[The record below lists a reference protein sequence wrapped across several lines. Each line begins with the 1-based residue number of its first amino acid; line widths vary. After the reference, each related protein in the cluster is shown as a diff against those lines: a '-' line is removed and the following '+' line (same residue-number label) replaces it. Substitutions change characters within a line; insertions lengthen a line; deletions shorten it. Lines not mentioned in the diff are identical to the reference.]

1 MQNYGVYIVVKK
13 VVESLS
19 CLNGQH
25 NSNSAERERRKR
37 KALLPFLPIKIG
49 NLEEKGV
56 EEKGGKK
63 KKKTLLATFLALWK
77 KEEEKSSV

>member
-1 MQNYGVYIVVKK
+1 M
-13 VVESLS
+13 S
-19 CLNGQH
+19 CLKGQH
-25 NSNSAERERRKR
+25 NSNSVERERRER

-63 KKKTLLATFLALWK
+63 KKTLLATFLALWK
-77 KEEEKSSV
+77 KEEEKSSA

>member
-1 MQNYGVYIVVKK
+1 MVSTIPTV
-13 VVESLS
+13 
-19 CLNGQH
+19 
-25 NSNSAERERRKR
+25 RRGKEGSPS
-37 KALLPFLPIKIG
+37 LLPFLPIKIG

-56 EEKGGKK
+56 EGKK